1 MKKLTLLL
9 MLVALGA
16 FVVGCA
22 PSSTP
27 APPADSAPET
37 TDDGAAEGDADAGD
51 ADAGDADA
59 GDADAG
65 DADAGDADAD
75 ADGDGA
81 AEGGDGA

>member
-27 APPADSAPET
+27 APPADPAPET
-37 TDDGAAEGDADAGD
+37 TDDGAAEGD

-81 AEGGDGA
+81 AEGGDGE

>member
-59 GDADAG
+59 
-65 DADAGDADAD
+65 
-75 ADGDGA
+75 DGDGA
-81 AEGGDGA
+81 AEGGDGE

>member
-75 ADGDGA
+75 GDGA
-81 AEGGDGA
+81 AEGGDGE

>member
-27 APPADSAPET
+27 APPADPAPET

-59 GDADAG
+59 GDADA
-65 DADAGDADAD
+65 
-75 ADGDGA
+75 DGEGA

>member
-1 MKKLTLLL
+1 MKKLALLL

-27 APPADSAPET
+27 APPADPAPET

-65 DADAGDADAD
+65 DADA
-75 ADGDGA
+75 DGEGA

>member
-59 GDADAG
+59 GDADA
-65 DADAGDADAD
+65 
-75 ADGDGA
+75 DGDGA
-81 AEGGDGA
+81 AEGGDGE